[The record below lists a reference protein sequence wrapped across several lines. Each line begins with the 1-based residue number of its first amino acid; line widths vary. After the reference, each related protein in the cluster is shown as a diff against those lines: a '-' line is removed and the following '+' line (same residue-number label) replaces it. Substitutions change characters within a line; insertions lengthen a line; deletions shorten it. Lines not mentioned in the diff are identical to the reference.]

1 MRIQHNISAINT
13 ARQLSV
19 NDNAISKNLQ
29 RLSSG
34 YRINSAADDA
44 AGLAISEK
52 MRSQINGLNQ
62 AENNAED
69 GISLVKTGEGNL
81 NETTSILQRMNE
93 LAVESSNGT
102 YQNGTDRAN
111 LNKELDALKT
121 EIDRISTST
130 NFNQI
135 NLLDGSL
142 TNEGATVTDAS
153 FVTVTNVG
161 SGEAATK
168 ATFTLD
174 LSKVN
179 NGDKITLN
187 GTEYT
192 FDNTIDANG
201 TNTISIKTPAN
212 IAANIATAAGA
223 TADGNVFTVT
233 TASANTGATSSVDG
247 LVTSNTAGKD
257 AVAGENASFFIDF
270 SGKSVKD
277 LIGTTLNVNGT
288 VYEFTTSAAPTQQG
302 NTAVN
307 LGGITAED
315 EKAGT
320 DTAKIAQ
327 AFQNAVGSSSDWD
340 IGIGDGKDAE
350 GNTVINSK
358 ITYEAKEAGKQNI
371 DVRHGNADGITF
383 QIGSDATADQRVNL
397 TVADMSTKGLGL
409 ESISIASKQDATDA
423 ITKIKNAIN
432 TVSGTRS
439 DFGALQNR
447 LEHTVNNLSTTS
459 ENLTSAESRIRD
471 VDMSSEMVEMTKNQ
485 ILSQAATAMLA
496 QANTQPQGVLQ
507 LLK

>member
-1 MRIQHNISAINT
+1 
-13 ARQLSV
+13 
-19 NDNAISKNLQ
+19 
-29 RLSSG
+29 
-34 YRINSAADDA
+34 
-44 AGLAISEK
+44 
-52 MRSQINGLNQ
+52 
-62 AENNAED
+62 
-69 GISLVKTGEGNL
+69 
-81 NETTSILQRMNE
+81 
-93 LAVESSNGT
+93 
-102 YQNGTDRAN
+102 
-111 LNKELDALKT
+111 
-121 EIDRISTST
+121 
-130 NFNQI
+130 
-135 NLLDGSL
+135 
-142 TNEGATVTDAS
+142 
-153 FVTVTNVG
+153 
-161 SGEAATK
+161 
-168 ATFTLD
+168 
-174 LSKVN
+174 
-179 NGDKITLN
+179 
-187 GTEYT
+187 
-192 FDNTIDANG
+192 
-201 TNTISIKTPAN
+201 
-212 IAANIATAAGA
+212 
-223 TADGNVFTVT
+223 
-233 TASANTGATSSVDG
+233 

-288 VYEFTTSAAPTQQG
+288 VYEFTTSATPTQQG

-383 QIGSDATADQRVNL
+383 QIGSDATADQRVHL
-397 TVADMSTKGLGL
+397 TVKDMSTKGLGL